1 MWNFAAVE
9 KSIFSSEWKFI
20 GFAIALSSHFM
31 LFFELHVLRKS
42 ATLSAFFKI
51 YNKECFL
58 GKYLL
63 FYS

>member
-9 KSIFSSEWKFI
+9 KSIFSSEGKFI

-42 ATLSAFFKI
+42 ATLSAFFFNI
-51 YNKECFL
+51 
-58 GKYLL
+58 
-63 FYS
+63 